1 MTAGDFY
8 FWFDKH
14 RIEIINSNKEMYMA
28 PKTDQLNKMIA
39 KAEEQILH
47 CQEQLAADPPP
58 DEATAAALMTTID
71 DMLAKIERLQGQ
83 QARLDAIKKAKK

>member
-1 MTAGDFY
+1 MSDSY

-14 RIEIINSNKEMYMA
+14 RIELLTPSKETHMP

-58 DEATAAALMTTID
+58 DPAAQEELMKTID

-83 QARLDAIKKAKK
+83 QARLDAIKKGKK